1 MRKYEA
7 LYIVDPDL
15 DDDARNKLIERFKN
29 VVEKNGGKVDEVDEW
44 GKRKLAY
51 LINGFREGYYI
62 LMNFTGTPA
71 VAQDLDRVFKITVG
85 TLRHIIVK
93 KEN

>member
-15 DDDARNKLIERFKN
+15 DDDARNELIERFKN
-29 VVEKNGGKVDEVDEW
+29 VVEENGGKVDEIDEW

-85 TLRHIIVK
+85 TLRHMIVK